1 MDLPILSTYRLQLRG
16 ESSGSAFTFADAENL
31 LDYLDDL
38 GVTHLYLSPIMTA
51 TTGSSH
57 GYDVTDPTTVSPEL
71 GGRDGLARLSAAARA
86 RGLGLVV
93 DIVPNHV
100 GIDQPRQ
107 NPWWW
112 DVLQNGRSSPYA
124 TFFDIDWDL
133 DQDGRIVLPVLGSD
147 DDAADLTVDGDL
159 LRLGDL
165 ALPIAPGTAGGTG
178 PEVHDRQHYRL
189 VGWRNGVC
197 GYRRFFSITS
207 LAGLRQE
214 DRAVFDATHAEV
226 GRWFAEGLV
235 DGVRIDHP
243 DGLSDPCGYLA
254 WLRALVGPQA
264 WIVIEKI
271 LAVDEALEPTL
282 PVGGTT
288 GYDVLREIGGV
299 FLDPQGA
306 PALTALAESSG
317 VDYDALPDMLADLK
331 IRSATDTLASEL
343 GRLRRSIVAAAG
355 VDHALLPQAVAA
367 LLTHLG
373 VYRSDY
379 PGLVALL
386 PTALADTEAAA
397 PELGPALQ
405 VLAAALARGGEP
417 ATRLQQLCGA
427 VTAKSVEDCLFYR
440 DARLVSLNEVG
451 GEPHRFGVGA
461 AEFHHSAATR
471 ARLWP
476 QTMTT
481 LTTHDTKRG
490 EDVRARIGVLSQVP
504 SLWAEFVARW
514 ENHAPSPD
522 PATGQFLWQNIFGVW
537 PVGGPEKGKATEELR
552 GRLHGYAEKAIREA
566 AWHTSWNDPDTAFE
580 DAIHRWLDTVLDGP
594 VAGQLTE
601 LVAQLNPHAAS
612 DALGQKLLALTVPGI
627 PDVYQGTELWDDSL
641 VDPDNRR
648 PVDYAARRAALQA
661 LQHPK
666 IRVVTTAL
674 RVRRA
679 HPDSFLHGG
688 YEPVLANG
696 DAGDHVLAFRRGS
709 NGEDIVVAVTRWTVR
724 LAETG
729 WGNTVLPLPEG
740 TWKDTLTGAVADG
753 PTSAAQLFAELP
765 VVLLER
771 HHD

>member
-1 MDLPILSTYRLQLRG
+1 MASPILSTYRLQLRG
-16 ESSGSAFTFADAENL
+16 ESSGFAFTFADAENL
-31 LDYLDDL
+31 LGYLDDL
-38 GVTHLYLSPIMTA
+38 GVSHLYLSPIMTA
-51 TTGSSH
+51 AAGSNH

-71 GGRDGLARLSAAARA
+71 GGPDGLARLSAAARA
-86 RGLGLVV
+86 RGIGLVV

-100 GIDQPRQ
+100 GIDQPEQ
-107 NPWWW
+107 NAWWW
-112 DVLQNGRSSPYA
+112 DVLRHGRSSVFAPY
-124 TFFDIDWDL
+124 FDIDWDL
-133 DQDGRIVLPVLGSD
+133 DEDGRIVLPMLGSD
-147 DDAADLTVDGDL
+147 DDVADLKVDGDL

-165 ALPIAPGTAGGTG
+165 ALPVAPGTAAGTG
-178 PEVHDRQHYRL
+178 AEVHDRQHYRL
-189 VGWRNGVC
+189 VGWRRGVC

-226 GRWFAEGLV
+226 ARWFAEGLV

-243 DGLSDPCGYLA
+243 DGLPDPCGYLA
-254 WLRALVGPQA
+254 WLREVLGPQA

-282 PVGGTT
+282 PVAGTT
-288 GYDVLREIGGV
+288 GYDVLREVGGV
-299 FLDPQGA
+299 FVDPSGA
-306 PALTALAESSG
+306 PALTALVESAG
-317 VDYDALPDMLADLK
+317 VDYSAMPQMLAELK
-331 IRSATDTLASEL
+331 IRTATDTLASEL
-343 GRLRRSIVAAAG
+343 RRLRHSIAATAG
-355 VDHALLPQAVAA
+355 TDDPQLPEAVAA
-367 LLTHLG
+367 LLTHIG
-373 VYRSDY
+373 VYRCDY
-379 PGLVALL
+379 PGLAATMS
-386 PTALADTEAAA
+386 TALAQTQSAA

-405 VLAAALARGGEP
+405 VVAAALAHGGEP

-427 VTAKSVEDCLFYR
+427 VTAKASEDCYFYR

-476 QTMTT
+476 QAMTT

-504 SLWAEFVARW
+504 SLWAEFIARW
-514 ENHAPSPD
+514 EVHAPSPD

-537 PVGGPEKGKATEELR
+537 PVSGEVSTELR
-552 GRLHGYAEKAIREA
+552 DRLHGYTEKAIREA
-566 AWHTSWNDPDTAFE
+566 GWRTSWNDPDAAFE
-580 DAIHRWLDTVLDGP
+580 DAVHRWLDIVLDGP

-601 LVAQLNPHAAS
+601 LVAQLHPHAAS

-627 PDVYQGTELWDDSL
+627 PDIYQGTELWDDSL

-648 PVDYAARRAALQA
+648 PVDYAARSAALND
-661 LQHPK
+661 LEHPK

-674 RVRRA
+674 RLRRS
-679 HPDSFLHGG
+679 HPDSFVGG
-688 YEPVLANG
+688 DYVPVLADG
-696 DAGDHVLAFRRGS
+696 EADDHVVAFRRGD
-709 NGEDIVVAVTRWTVR
+709 DILVAVTRWTVR

-729 WGNTVLPLPEG
+729 WGNTVVPLPDG
-740 TWKDTLTGAVADG
+740 SWTDTLTGAMATG
-753 PTSAAQLFAELP
+753 PTSAAELFSDLP

-771 HHD
+771 QHD

>member
-1 MDLPILSTYRLQLRG
+1 MALPVLSTYRLQLRG
-16 ESSGSAFTFADAENL
+16 ESSGFAFTFADAENL

-38 GVTHLYLSPIMTA
+38 GVTHLYLSPVLTA
-51 TTGSSH
+51 ARASAH
-57 GYDVTDPTTVSPEL
+57 GYDVTDPTTVSDEL
-71 GGRDGLARLSAAARA
+71 GGPDGLARLSASARA
-86 RGLGLVV
+86 RGMGLIIDV
-93 DIVPNHV
+93 VPNHV
-100 GIDQPRQ
+100 GIDDPRQ
-107 NPWWW
+107 NAWWW
-112 DVLQNGRSSPYA
+112 DVLRHGRHSRYA
-124 TFFDIDWDL
+124 GFFDIDWDL
-133 DQDGRIVLPVLGSD
+133 DEDGRIVLPILGSD
-147 DDAADLTVDGDL
+147 DDAAEAKVDGDL

-165 ALPIAPGTAGGTG
+165 ALPIAPGTGEGTG
-178 PEVHDRQHYRL
+178 PQVHDRQHYRM

-214 DRAVFDATHAEV
+214 DRAVFDASHAEV
-226 GRWFAEGLV
+226 ARWFGEGLV
-235 DGVRIDHP
+235 DGIRIDHP

-254 WLRALVGPQA
+254 RLRELAGPDA

-282 PVGGTT
+282 PVAGTT
-288 GYDVLREIGGV
+288 GYDVLRQVGGV
-299 FLDPQGA
+299 FVDPAGEE
-306 PALTALAESSG
+306 ALTALVGSAG
-317 VDYDALPDMLADLK
+317 VDYHAMPKLLAELK
-331 IRSATDTLASEL
+331 IRAATVTLASEL
-343 GRLRRSIVAAAG
+343 ARLRRAIVAAAG
-355 VDHALLPQAVAA
+355 ADHPLLSEAVAA
-367 LLTHLG
+367 LLTHIG

-379 PGLVALL
+379 PGLAALL
-386 PTALADTEAAA
+386 PTALAETQAQS

-405 VLAAALARGGEP
+405 VLAAALARAGEP

-427 VTAKSVEDCLFYR
+427 VTAKAVEDCLFYR

-451 GEPHRFGVGA
+451 GEPHRFGVGL

-476 QTMTT
+476 HSMTT

-504 SLWAEFVARW
+504 SLWTEFLLRW
-514 ENHAPSPD
+514 EAKAPSPD

-537 PVGGPEKGKATEELR
+537 PVGGQVTEELR
-552 GRLHGYAEKAIREA
+552 ARLHAYAEKAIREA
-566 AWHTSWNDPDTAFE
+566 AWHTSWNDPDADFE
-580 DAIHRWLDTVLDGP
+580 GAVHRWLDTVLDGP

-601 LVAQLNPHAAS
+601 LVGQLNSHAAS

-648 PVDYAARRAALQA
+648 AVDYAMRRGALKD
-661 LQHPK
+661 LHHPK

-674 RVRRA
+674 RVRRSR
-679 HPDSFLHGG
+679 PETFLRGA
-688 YEPVLANG
+688 YVPVLADG
-696 DAGDHVLAFRRGS
+696 EAGEHVVAFRRG
-709 NGEDIVVAVTRWTVR
+709 DDVLVAVTRWTVR
-724 LAETG
+724 LAEKG

-740 TWKDTLTGAVADG
+740 TWTDALSGAVASG
-753 PTSAAQLFAELP
+753 ATSAAQLFSDLP

-771 HHD
+771 RHD

>member
-1 MDLPILSTYRLQLRG
+1 MALPVLSTYRLQLRG
-16 ESSGSAFTFADAENL
+16 ESSGFAFTFADAENL

-38 GVTHLYLSPIMTA
+38 GVSHLYLSPVLTA
-51 TTGSSH
+51 ARGSNH
-57 GYDVTDPTTVSPEL
+57 GYDVTDPTTVSEEL
-71 GGRDGLARLSAAARA
+71 GGPDGLARLSAAARE
-86 RGLGLVV
+86 RGMGLII

-100 GIDQPRQ
+100 GIDDPRQ
-107 NPWWW
+107 NAWWW
-112 DVLQNGRSSPYA
+112 DVLRHGRGSRYA
-124 TFFDIDWDL
+124 SFFDIDWDL
-133 DQDGRIVLPVLGSD
+133 DEDGRIVLPILGSD
-147 DDAADLTVDGDL
+147 DDAADLKVDGDL

-165 ALPIAPGTAGGTG
+165 ALPVAPGTGEGTG
-178 PEVHDRQHYRL
+178 PEVHDRQHYRM

-214 DRAVFDATHAEV
+214 DPAVFVASHAEV
-226 GRWFAEGLV
+226 ARWFAEGLV

-243 DGLSDPCGYLA
+243 DGLSDPCGYLTR
-254 WLRALVGPQA
+254 LRELVGPEA

-288 GYDVLREIGGV
+288 GYDVLRQVGGV
-299 FLDPQGA
+299 FVDPAGEE
-306 PALTALAESSG
+306 ALTELVDSAGLDYGAMPQLLAE
-317 VDYDALPDMLADLK
+317 LK
-331 IRSATDTLASEL
+331 TRTATVTLASEL
-343 GRLRRSIVAAAG
+343 ARLRRSIAAAAG
-355 VDHALLPQAVAA
+355 TDHPLLPEAVTA
-367 LLTHLG
+367 LLTHIG

-386 PTALADTEAAA
+386 PTAMAETQAES

-427 VTAKSVEDCLFYR
+427 VTAKAVEDCLFYR

-451 GEPHRFGVGA
+451 GEPHRFGVGL

-471 ARLWP
+471 AGLWP
-476 QTMTT
+476 HTMTA

-504 SLWAEFVARW
+504 SLWTEFLARW
-514 ENHAPSPD
+514 EVAAPSPD

-537 PVGGPEKGKATEELR
+537 PVSGQITDELR
-552 GRLHGYAEKAIREA
+552 GRLHAYAEKAIREA
-566 AWHTSWNDPDTAFE
+566 AWHTSWNDPDAAFE
-580 DAIHRWLDTVLDGP
+580 DAVHRWLDNVLDGP

-601 LVAQLNPHAAS
+601 LVGQLNSHAAS

-627 PDVYQGTELWDDSL
+627 PDIYQGTELWDDSL

-648 PVDYAARRAALQA
+648 AVDYAARRAALKD
-661 LQHPK
+661 LHHPK

-674 RVRRA
+674 RVRRSR
-679 HPDSFLHGG
+679 PETFLRGDHI
-688 YEPVLANG
+688 PVLADG
-696 DAGDHVLAFRRGS
+696 EAGDHVVAFRRG
-709 NGEDIVVAVTRWTVR
+709 DDVLVAVTRWTVR
-724 LAETG
+724 LAERG

-740 TWKDTLTGAVADG
+740 TWTDALNGAVASG
-753 PTSAAQLFAELP
+753 ATSAAQLFSDLP

-771 HHD
+771 RHD

>member
-1 MDLPILSTYRLQLRG
+1 MALPVISTYRLQLRG
-16 ESSGSAFTFADAENL
+16 ESSGFAFTFADAENL
-31 LDYLDDL
+31 LDYLNDL
-38 GVTHLYLSPIMTA
+38 GVSHLYLSPIMTA

-71 GGRDGLARLSAAARA
+71 GGPEGLARLSAATRE
-86 RGLGLVV
+86 RGMGLIV

-112 DVLQNGRSSPYA
+112 DVLRHGRSSPYA
-124 TFFDIDWDL
+124 TYFDIDWDL
-133 DQDGRIVLPVLGSD
+133 DDDGRIVLPVLGSD
-147 DDAADLTVDGDL
+147 DDAAGLTVDGDL

-165 ALPIAPGTAGGTG
+165 AFPIAPGTAGGSG
-178 PEVHDRQHYRL
+178 PQVHDRQHYRL

-235 DGVRIDHP
+235 DGIRIDHP

-254 WLRALVGPQA
+254 WLRELTGPNA

-282 PVGGTT
+282 PIGGTT
-288 GYDVLREIGGV
+288 GYDVLRETGGV
-299 FLDPQGA
+299 LVDPKGA
-306 PALTALAESSG
+306 PALTALVESAG
-317 VDYDALPDMLADLK
+317 VDYQAMPKMLVDLK

-343 GRLRRSIVAAAG
+343 RRLRRSIVAAAG
-355 VDHALLPQAVAA
+355 ADDPQLPEAVAA
-367 LLTHLG
+367 LLTHIG
-373 VYRSDY
+373 VYRCDY

-386 PTALADTEAAA
+386 PTALAETQAAA

-405 VLAAALARGGEP
+405 VLAAALARDAEP

-427 VTAKSVEDCLFYR
+427 VTAKAVEDCLFYR

-490 EDVRARIGVLSQVP
+490 EDVRARISVLSQVP
-504 SLWAEFVARW
+504 SLWTEFLARW
-514 ENHAPSPD
+514 EIAAPSPD

-537 PVGGPEKGKATEELR
+537 PVGGPEKGAGTDALR
-552 GRLHGYAEKAIREA
+552 DRLHAYTEKAIREA
-566 AWHTSWNDPDTAFE
+566 SWHTSWNDPDAEFE
-580 DAIHRWLDTVLDGP
+580 DAVHRWLDTVLDGP

-612 DALGQKLLALTVPGI
+612 DALAQKMLALTVPGI

-648 PVDYAARRAALQA
+648 AVDYAARRAALQA
-661 LQHPK
+661 LEHPK

-674 RVRRA
+674 RVRRE
-679 HPDSFLHGG
+679 HPDAFLHGD
-688 YEPVLANG
+688 YVPVLANG
-696 DAGDHVLAFRRGS
+696 DAADHVLAFRR
-709 NGEDIVVAVTRWTVR
+709 GEDIVVAVTRWTVA

-740 TWKDTLTGAVADG
+740 TWKDALTGVIADG
-753 PTSAAQLFAELP
+753 PTSAAQLFADLP

>member
-1 MDLPILSTYRLQLRG
+1 MELPILSTYRLQLRG

-31 LDYLDDL
+31 LDYLDEL

-112 DVLQNGRSSPYA
+112 DVLRNGRSSPYA

-133 DQDGRIVLPVLGSD
+133 DKDGRIVLPVLGSD
-147 DDAADLTVDGDL
+147 EDAAYLTVDGDV

-254 WLRALVGPQA
+254 WLRELVGPSA

-288 GYDVLREIGGV
+288 GYDVLREVGGV
-299 FLDPQGA
+299 FVDPQGA
-306 PALTALAESSG
+306 PALTALVESSG
-317 VDYDALPDMLADLK
+317 VDYRALPDMLADLK
-331 IRSATDTLASEL
+331 IRSATDTLGSEL
-343 GRLRRSIVAAAG
+343 SRLRRSIAAAAG
-355 VDHALLPQAVAA
+355 ADHPQLPEAVAA

-386 PTALADTEAAA
+386 PTALAETEAAA

-405 VLAAALARGGEP
+405 VLAAALARDCEP

-461 AEFHHSAATR
+461 AEFHHSAASR

-514 ENHAPSPD
+514 ETRAPSPD

-537 PVGGPEKGKATEELR
+537 PVNGQVTRELR
-552 GRLHGYAEKAIREA
+552 DRLHGYAEKAIREA
-566 AWHTSWNDPDTAFE
+566 AWRTSWNDPDADFE

-648 PVDYAARRAALQA
+648 PVDYAARRAALHE

-679 HPDSFLHGG
+679 HPDTFLRGE
-688 YEPVLANG
+688 YVPVLADG
-696 DAGDHVLAFRRGS
+696 DAADHVVAFRRGS
-709 NGEDIVVAVTRWTVR
+709 NGGDIVVAVTRWTVR

-729 WGNTVLPLPEG
+729 WGNTVLPLPDG
-740 TWKDTLTGAVADG
+740 TWKDALTGAVADG
-753 PTSAAQLFAELP
+753 PTSAAQLFADLP